1 MWNPP
6 PEALKALPEDRDWS
20 GPSDQYGDPKTLY
33 DMVRKSVD
41 MWGSDTVQCTYI
53 PGEGLERVPI
63 TRGQFHDNIQALAAG
78 MRAAGVKEDDR
89 VLQIVDTSPQFAMI
103 FYAANMLGAA
113 ASAVYTNMK
122 MKETIHCYNLA
133 TPSILFVA
141 SGDILANFSAA
152 KGDAAWP
159 TAGAVLLDNEMP
171 DEIPEGLKVQTWM
184 DFIQSGRAA
193 EPVNDPC
200 MDPHKL
206 ASLIFT
212 SGTSGFPKAVM
223 LSNWNVL
230 HNVLA
235 IQGRAPLW
243 PGRRTACFLPFAH
256 SLAQAGDMS
265 AMIYFGVEVHYV
277 SDLLN
282 LVNEVGE
289 IRPHIMLC
297 VPRVLN
303 RFHSRILAGI
313 EEGSGIKKKLA
324 KSALATAKKRTLAA
338 PTEMVAVPPKGLKD
352 KILTKLAI
360 TKIRERLGGELDLM
374 ISGGAPLDPEIA
386 LFINCLGITVL
397 EGYGLSETAPLVS
410 LNGWQDD
417 YASMSGTVG
426 RVIPGVEVLI
436 DQDAWDDPDSE
447 DGEIL
452 VRGPNVMLGYWNN
465 IEATNEVIM
474 DDGHRTFRTG
484 DLGRLIDGF
493 VKITGRVKE
502 QFKLQNGKYV
512 APSPLEEQL
521 KLSPL
526 IEQASVDGRGKVGT
540 YVIIQP
546 NENAMMAALTS
557 EGVQTSANFEDTCAM
572 ENVNSWMLQKLSDE
586 VMTPQNW
593 KGYEK
598 PKTIIIDHRE
608 WTTEDV
614 LTPKMSVKRRVLE
627 ERFADRIAQIP

>member
-1 MWNPP
+1 
-6 PEALKALPEDRDWS
+6 
-20 GPSDQYGDPKTLY
+20 
-33 DMVRKSVD
+33 
-41 MWGSDTVQCTYI
+41 
-53 PGEGLERVPI
+53 
-63 TRGQFHDNIQALAAG
+63 
-78 MRAAGVKEDDR
+78 
-89 VLQIVDTSPQFAMI
+89 
-103 FYAANMLGAA
+103 
-113 ASAVYTNMK
+113 
-122 MKETIHCYNLA
+122 
-133 TPSILFVA
+133 
-141 SGDILANFSAA
+141 
-152 KGDAAWP
+152 
-159 TAGAVLLDNEMP
+159 
-171 DEIPEGLKVQTWM
+171 
-184 DFIQSGRAA
+184 
-193 EPVNDPC
+193 
-200 MDPHKL
+200 
-206 ASLIFT
+206 
-212 SGTSGFPKAVM
+212 
-223 LSNWNVL
+223 
-230 HNVLA
+230 
-235 IQGRAPLW
+235 
-243 PGRRTACFLPFAH
+243 
-256 SLAQAGDMS
+256 
-265 AMIYFGVEVHYV
+265 
-277 SDLLN
+277 
-282 LVNEVGE
+282 
-289 IRPHIMLC
+289 
-297 VPRVLN
+297 
-303 RFHSRILAGI
+303 LAGI

-484 DLGRLIDGF
+484 DLGRIIDGF

-598 PKTIIIDHRE
+598 PRTIIIDHRE